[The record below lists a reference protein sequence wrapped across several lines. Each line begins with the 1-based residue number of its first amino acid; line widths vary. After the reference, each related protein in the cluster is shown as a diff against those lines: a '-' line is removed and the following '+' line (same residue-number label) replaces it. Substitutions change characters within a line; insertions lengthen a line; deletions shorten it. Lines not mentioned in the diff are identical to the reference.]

1 MKGGVL
7 TPLPLWAQTPALV
20 VVYDLDA
27 GPPAAQQS
35 ITQKGADRGP
45 RAVLPGQ
52 QREQP
57 GSPASDQA
65 TLLQLRASGLSGFF
79 PHRLVPS
86 SPPCLYR
93 TSSAHSSG
101 STVPPEP
108 VSATGSP
115 FPRRPHRRGPLPSG
129 LQLES
134 ALGKP
139 QQERRECRWACIA
152 STLRCECPGLT
163 ARSGEG
169 DSAFSSRCRRDGSLG
184 CSAGTGGDDV
194 SDAAGPLNTALPF
207 LALPTLVFLIQFY
220 FFMYLGL
227 VGLCCCLGFP
237 PDERRLLSGCGT
249 QAAHCEGFSLGGHTG
264 SGVAAPGSLA
274 PAQGLWCRT
283 FHCFPLCGIFL
294 DQGSNPH
301 LLNWQADSPP
311 LSHQGSSVLLF
322 VNSLGCFCAKSLQ
335 SCPGLC
341 YPLDCS
347 P

>member
-35 ITQKGADRGP
+35 ITRKGADRGP

-220 FFMYLGL
+220 FFIYLGL
-227 VGLCCCLGFP
+227 VGLCCCVGFP
-237 PDERRLLSGCGT
+237 PDAGSGGSSLVAVRRLLIARASLSEGT
-249 QAAHCEGFSLGGHTG
+249 RAQELR
-264 SGVAAPGSLA
+264 L
-274 PAQGLWCRT
+274 PAL
-283 FHCFPLCGIFL
+283 
-294 DQGSNPH
+294 
-301 LLNWQADSPP
+301 
-311 LSHQGSSVLLF
+311 
-322 VNSLGCFCAKSLQ
+322 
-335 SCPGLC
+335 
-341 YPLDCS
+341 
-347 P
+347 